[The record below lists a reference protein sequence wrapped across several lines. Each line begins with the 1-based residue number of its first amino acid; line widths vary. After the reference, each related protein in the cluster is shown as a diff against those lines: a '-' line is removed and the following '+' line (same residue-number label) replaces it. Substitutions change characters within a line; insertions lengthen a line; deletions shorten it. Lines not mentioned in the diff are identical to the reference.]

1 MVLFGKLM
9 RESHISLRD
18 DYEVSCEELDI
29 LMEET
34 DACEGVYGV
43 RMTGGGFG
51 GCCVSII
58 DSSCVQTVIDKVGR
72 AYADRVGYDADFYIV
87 AAGDGVCK
95 L

>member
-1 MVLFGKLM
+1 
-9 RESHISLRD
+9 
-18 DYEVSCEELDI
+18 
-29 LMEET
+29 
-34 DACEGVYGV
+34 
-43 RMTGGGFG
+43 MTGGGFG